1 MKRLAVLLVI
11 TGVGLALHGCE
22 SARPFER
29 ITWQLTEL
37 DGAGAPAVQERQV
50 AYLYFDD
57 GPPQRVSGSTGCNRL
72 SGSYSLRG
80 SGLKFG
86 PLATTKMAC
95 ADGMAQEQA
104 FLAALAAVD
113 GWRTVER
120 QSLELLDA
128 RGEVLARFTAGPR
141 N

>member
-1 MKRLAVLLVI
+1 MKRIAVWLVI
-11 TGVGLALHGCE
+11 AGAGLALQGCE

-29 ITWQLTEL
+29 ITWQLVEL
-37 DGAGAPAVQERQV
+37 HGSVVVAGGDREAPH
-50 AYLYFDD
+50 LYFDD

-72 SGSYSLRG
+72 SGSYSLGG

-104 FLAALAAVD
+104 FLVMLGATD
-113 GWRTVER
+113 SWRTQDR
-120 QSLELLDA
+120 QVLELLDG
-128 RGEVLARFTAGPR
+128 RGEVLARFTAVPTK
-141 N
+141 